1 MNIDFT
7 PEEMDALILISQ
19 EKGLSPKRLVIQA
32 LRLYQLVNTNYAEFE
47 PVLNKVL
54 RGNLQK
60 YDGGKI
66 T

>member
-7 PEEMDALILISQ
+7 PEEMDALRLISQ
-19 EKGLSPKRLVIQA
+19 EKGLSPQRLVVQA
-32 LRLYQLVNTNYAEFE
+32 LRLYQLVNANYAEFE
-47 PVLNKVL
+47 PVINKVC

-60 YDGGKI
+60 HDGSKI

>member
-7 PEEMDALILISQ
+7 PEEMDTLKLISQ
-19 EKGLSPKRLVIQA
+19 EKGLSPQRLVIQA
-32 LRLYQLVNTNYAEFE
+32 LRLYQLVNANYAEFE
-47 PVLNKVL
+47 PVINKVL

-60 YDGGKI
+60 HDGSKI